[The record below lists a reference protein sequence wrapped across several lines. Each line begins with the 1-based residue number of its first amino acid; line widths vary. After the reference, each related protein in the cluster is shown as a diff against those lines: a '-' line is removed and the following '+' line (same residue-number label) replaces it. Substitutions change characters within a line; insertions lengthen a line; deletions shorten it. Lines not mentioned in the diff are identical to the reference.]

1 MQLVQGMSIKDCQEG
16 DQRAI
21 EVDNDDASMNH
32 MTDLWKLDVADDDI
46 NRRTT
51 KLTEKGLQYRLE
63 LLRDRR
69 SKLHRELLSKSSMID
84 ESTLLQLG
92 RRWVNSMV
100 P

>member
-51 KLTEKGLQYRLE
+51 KLIEKGLQYRLE

-84 ESTLLQLG
+84 ESILLQLG

>member
-21 EVDNDDASMNH
+21 EVDNDDASMNN

-51 KLTEKGLQYRLE
+51 KLTEKELQYRLE

-69 SKLHRELLSKSSMID
+69 SKLHRKLLRKSSLID
-84 ESTLLQLG
+84 ESMLLQLG
-92 RRWVNSMV
+92 RRRVNSMV